1 MPDFAYIARDAT
13 GQKVMGT
20 LTAATEREV
29 LGILSGKSLFPVAV
43 SASKASMAPGA
54 NLRVRGQVMA
64 TVYSQLAALLRGGV
78 PMLKSLAVLREQSSN
93 KNLKAI
99 LDEVYRRVE
108 DGSTLGDAM
117 ARFPRAFN
125 EMAVNMVRAG
135 GEGGFLEDAL
145 DRVASFTEQSEDLKG
160 RTVSAMV
167 YPILLG
173 TAGTLVVSVLVIF
186 FVPKFAVM
194 FQRLRERGELPW
206 ATEMLLWVSEA
217 CRSPVVLF
225 ILIPA
230 LIAAGFFIYLRVQTP
245 EGRRTADYIRIKIPM
260 AGPIFLSF
268 AVARFCRVLGT
279 LLHNG
284 VPILKALE
292 ISREASGNKVLT
304 EAIAKASENISSGH
318 SLAGP
323 LGASGHF
330 PKMVVE
336 MIAVA
341 EESNTLD
348 SVLVGLAD
356 DLEKRTSRQLDLFV
370 RLLEPIMLMMLAGIV
385 LIVVIAL
392 LVPVIKMG
400 QTMG

>member
-1 MPDFAYIARDAT
+1 VPDFAYIARDAT
-13 GQKVMGT
+13 GQKVSGT
-20 LTAATEREV
+20 LSAATEREV
-29 LGILSGKSLFPVAV
+29 LGILSGKSLFPVQV
-43 SASKASMAPGA
+43 SMSKASAAPGA
-54 NLRVRGQVMA
+54 KLRVRGQIMA

-93 KNLKAI
+93 KNLKAV
-99 LDEVYRRVE
+99 LDEVYHRVE
-108 DGSTLGDAM
+108 DGSTLADAM

-125 EMAVNMVRAG
+125 EMAINMVRAG

-145 DRVASFTEQSEDLKG
+145 DRVATFTEQQEDLKG
-160 RTVSAMV
+160 RTISAMV
-167 YPILLG
+167 YPLLLG
-173 TAGTLVVSVLVIF
+173 SAGTLVVTVLVVF

-194 FQRLRERGELPW
+194 FERLRERGELPW
-206 ATEMLLWVSEA
+206 ATEMLLWISDS
-217 CRSPVVLF
+217 CRSPIVLF
-225 ILIPA
+225 LILPS
-230 LIAAGFFIYLRVQTP
+230 LIALGVYLYMRVQTP
-245 EGRRTADYIRIKIPM
+245 EGRRMADYVRIKVPM

-292 ISREASGNKVLT
+292 ISREASGNKILT
-304 EAIAKASENISSGH
+304 EAIAKASENISSGQ

-323 LGASGHF
+323 LAASGHF

-348 SVLVGLAD
+348 QVLVGLAD

-370 RLLEPIMLMMLAGIV
+370 RLLEPLMLIV
-385 LIVVIAL
+385 LAAVVLVIVIAL
-392 LVPVIKMG
+392 LVPVIKMSS
-400 QTMG
+400 TMA

>member
-13 GQKVMGT
+13 GQKVSGT
-20 LTAATEREV
+20 LSAATEREV
-29 LGILSGKSLFPVAV
+29 LGILSGRSLFPVQV
-43 SASKASMAPGA
+43 TASKASTAPGA

-78 PMLKSLAVLREQSSN
+78 PMLRSLAVLKEQSSN

-99 LDEVYRRVE
+99 LEEVYRRVE

-145 DRVASFTEQSEDLKG
+145 DRVASFTEQQEDLKG

-167 YPILLG
+167 YPVLLG
-173 TAGTLVVSVLVIF
+173 TAGTTVVSVLVVF

-194 FQRLRERGELPW
+194 FERLRERGELPW
-206 ATEMLLWVSEA
+206 ATEMLLWVSET
-217 CRSPVVLF
+217 CRSPILLF
-225 ILIPA
+225 IILPGLVA
-230 LIAAGFFIYLRVQTP
+230 TGFFAYLRMQTP
-245 EGRRTADYIRIKIPM
+245 EGRRIADYLRIKIPM
-260 AGPIFLSF
+260 VGPILLSF

-292 ISREASGNKVLT
+292 ISREASGNKILT
-304 EAIAKASENISSGH
+304 EAIAEASDNISSGQT
-318 SLAGP
+318 LAAP
-323 LGASGHF
+323 LASSGHF

-348 SVLVGLAD
+348 TVLVGLAD

-370 RLLEPIMLMMLAGIV
+370 RLLEPIMLMILAGIV
-385 LIVVIAL
+385 LVVVIAL

>member
-13 GQKVMGT
+13 GQKVSGT
-20 LTAATEREV
+20 LSAATEREV
-29 LGILSGKSLFPVAV
+29 LGILSGRSLFPVQV
-43 SASKASMAPGA
+43 SAAKNQATPGA

-78 PMLKSLAVLREQSSN
+78 PMLKSLAVLKEQSSN

-145 DRVASFTEQSEDLKG
+145 DRVAVFTEQQEDLKG
-160 RTVSAMV
+160 RTISAMV
-167 YPILLG
+167 YPLLLG
-173 TAGTLVVSVLVIF
+173 SAGTIVVTVLVVF
-186 FVPKFAVM
+186 FVPQFAVM
-194 FQRLRERGELPW
+194 FERLRERGELPW
-206 ATEMLLWVSEA
+206 ATDMLLWISDSA
-217 CRSPVVLF
+217 RSPIVLF
-225 ILIPA
+225 LVLPSIIGLMIF
-230 LIAAGFFIYLRVQTP
+230 LYLKTQTP
-245 EGRRTADYIRIKIPM
+245 QGRRTADYLRIKIPM
-260 AGPIFLSF
+260 VGPIFLSF

-292 ISREASGNKVLT
+292 ISRDAAGNKILT
-304 EAIAKASENISSGH
+304 EAIAEASENISSGQ
-318 SLAGP
+318 SLAQP

-348 SVLVGLAD
+348 TVLVGLAD
-356 DLEKRTSRQLDLFV
+356 DLEKRTSRQLDLMV
-370 RLLEPIMLMMLAGIV
+370 RLLEPLMLIGLAGVV
-385 LIVVIAL
+385 LVIVIAL
-392 LVPVIKMG
+392 LVPVIKMSTTLG
-400 QTMG
+400 

>member
-13 GQKVMGT
+13 GQKVSGT
-20 LTAATEREV
+20 LSAATEREV
-29 LGILSGKSLFPVAV
+29 LGILSGRSLFPVQV
-43 SASKASMAPGA
+43 STSKASAAPGA
-54 NLRVRGQVMA
+54 NLRVRGQVMCA
-64 TVYSQLAALLRGGV
+64 VYSQLAALLRGGV
-78 PMLKSLAVLREQSSN
+78 PMLRSLAVLREQSSN
-93 KNLKAI
+93 KNLKSI
-99 LDEVYRRVE
+99 LDEVYHRVE

-125 EMAVNMVRAG
+125 EMAINMVRAG

-145 DRVASFTEQSEDLKG
+145 DRVAAFTEQQEDLKG
-160 RTVSAMV
+160 RTISAMV
-167 YPILLG
+167 YPLLLG
-173 TAGTLVVSVLVIF
+173 SAGSIVVTALIVF

-194 FQRLRERGELPW
+194 FERLRERGELPW
-206 ATEMLLWVSEA
+206 ATEMLLWISESS
-217 CRSPVVLF
+217 RSPLVLFVVLPSIVAF
-225 ILIPA
+225 
-230 LIAAGFFIYLRVQTP
+230 GFFLYLRVQTP
-245 EGRRTADYIRIKIPM
+245 EGRRTADYLRIKVPM
-260 AGPIFLSF
+260 VGPIFLSF

-292 ISREASGNKVLT
+292 ISREAAGNKILT
-304 EAIAKASENISSGH
+304 EAIAKASENISSGQ

-323 LGASGHF
+323 LASSGHF

-348 SVLVGLAD
+348 TVLVGLAD

-370 RLLEPIMLMMLAGIV
+370 RLLEPLMLIALAGVV
-385 LIVVIAL
+385 LVVVIAL
-392 LVPVIKMG
+392 LVPVIKMSS
-400 QTMG
+400 TMG